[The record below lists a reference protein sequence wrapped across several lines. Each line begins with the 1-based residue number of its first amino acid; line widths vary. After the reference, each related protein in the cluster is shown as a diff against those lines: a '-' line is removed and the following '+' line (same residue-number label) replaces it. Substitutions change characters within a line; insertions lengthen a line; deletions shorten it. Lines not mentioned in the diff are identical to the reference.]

1 MTGFDMTANYD
12 EARSDT
18 SLLDE
23 VEQLRTALESA
34 LEENDRLVED
44 RDRLL
49 RRVTGLSHEL
59 QATPRQFT
67 KVREAEEPQDHA
79 AERRLNQSEEELR
92 VAFEEMQVLTEELE
106 AANSTLHEVN
116 QHLDRRVEE
125 RTREVQDINRT
136 LLRTEASLRAIA
148 DLVPDLLWRTDAVG
162 DANWFNRRWFSYTG
176 QTEAEAQGRGWI
188 DVVHPVE
195 RDAAC
200 AAWATTISEGWAY
213 QAELRIGD
221 RKGGYRWFLV
231 RAEPLRDDQGKI
243 IAWFAAGTD
252 IHDQRTMLDAL
263 RQSELRFRTLVE
275 GMPQLVWRALDGGQ
289 WTWSSPQ
296 WASYTGQTG
305 DECRGMGWLDAFH
318 PDDRGDALAAW
329 GNAVENG
336 VLEFEAR
343 ILHLDE
349 GRYRHFRTRALPVGG
364 DEGAPVEWLGTSTD
378 VDDILQLQQEQA
390 VLVAEL
396 QHRTRNLMA
405 VVQSVTTRTLKDSDT
420 LEEFQKCIDDRLQ
433 ALSRVQ
439 GLLSQR
445 DGMRVTFD
453 ALLLS
458 ELAAQ
463 VPLNSVEW
471 AERVSLKG
479 PKGVSL
485 RSAAVQTLALA
496 LHELTTNAV
505 KYGAFSTAGG
515 GLEVCWRV
523 GVAEADERPLWID
536 WRERGVGTVPDDKRP
551 RGSGYGR
558 ELIERAL
565 PYSLGARTSYTFE
578 PDGVHCTIEVN
589 VPCEDIR
596 LETSNG

>member
-1 MTGFDMTANYD
+1 MTADYD
-12 EARSDT
+12 RSRSDVR
-18 SLLDE
+18 LLDE
-23 VEQLRTALESA
+23 VEQLKAALESA
-34 LEENDRLVED
+34 FEENERLVED

-49 RRVTGLSHEL
+49 RRVADLSHEL
-59 QATPRQFT
+59 REAHRQFAL
-67 KVREAEEPQDHA
+67 RRLAEEPTDHA
-79 AERRLNQSEEELR
+79 AARRLNESEEALR
-92 VAFEEMQVLTEELE
+92 VAFEEMQVLAEELE
-106 AANSTLHEVN
+106 AANNTLHEIN

-125 RTREVQDINRT
+125 RTREVQEVNRT

-148 DLVPDLLWRTDAVG
+148 DLVPDLLWRTDAAG
-162 DANWFNRRWFSYTG
+162 DADWFNRRWFSYTG
-176 QTEAEAQGRGWI
+176 QNEAEAHGRGWI
-188 DVVHPVE
+188 EMVHPMD
-195 RDAAC
+195 RDAAR

-221 RKGGYRWFLV
+221 RKGGYRWLLI

-252 IHDQRTMLDAL
+252 VHDQRTMLDAL
-263 RQSELRFRTLVE
+263 KQSELRFRTLIE

-296 WASYTGQTG
+296 WTSYTGQTA
-305 DECRGMGWLDAFH
+305 DEFRGMGWLDAFH
-318 PDDRGDALAAW
+318 PDDRSDALAAW
-329 GNAVENG
+329 GNAVGGG

-364 DEGAPVEWLGTSTD
+364 DDGGPVEWLGTSTD

-420 LEEFQKCIDDRLQ
+420 LEEFQKCIEDRLQ

-453 ALLLS
+453 ALLRS

-471 AERVSLKG
+471 AERISLDG

-505 KYGAFSTAGG
+505 KYGAFSRAEG
-515 GLEVCWRV
+515 GLQVCWRV
-523 GVAEADERPLWID
+523 GGAKGDERPLWID
-536 WRERGVGTVPDDKRP
+536 WRERGVGAIPSDECS

-565 PYSLGARTSYTFE
+565 PYSLGARTSYAFE